1 MPESSKN
8 VASEHTPDLTGNGRG
23 VPILPNLSSV
33 PCVPLPSALAQ
44 GAAERRDEA
53 ADEPGVLDGMVQ
65 QNVAADEPGVLDAAA
80 QRAVVLLDG
89 PPDALAPQDVAPV
102 RVA

>member
-33 PCVPLPSALAQ
+33 PYVPLPSVLAQ
-44 GAAERRDEA
+44 GAAERRDET
-53 ADEPGVLDGMVQ
+53 P
-65 QNVAADEPGVLDAAA
+65 DEPGVLDAMA
-80 QRAVVLLDG
+80 QRAAVLLDG

-102 RVA
+102 RAA